1 MRTFILFSTVAKMV
15 YKMPIKK
22 FCVDGLPAI
31 TMSLPAPKIVSTP
44 TSYETADKL
53 IICSV
58 P

>member
-22 FCVDGLPAI
+22 FWVDGRQQSQCLYP
-31 TMSLPAPKIVSTP
+31 PKIVSTP
-44 TSYETADKL
+44 TSYVTSDKL
-53 IICSV
+53 IIWSV

>member
-1 MRTFILFSTVAKMV
+1 MRTFILFSTVAKMA